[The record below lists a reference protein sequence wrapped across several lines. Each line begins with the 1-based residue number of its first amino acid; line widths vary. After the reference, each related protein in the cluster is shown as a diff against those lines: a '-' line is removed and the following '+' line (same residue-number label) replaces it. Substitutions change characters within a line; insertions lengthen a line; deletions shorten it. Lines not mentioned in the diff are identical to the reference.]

1 MGKPLKVSKKFL
13 DKAFDIGLESL
24 TTWAHKKGC
33 EVDFDYSVRD
43 EYRPADNLITICTR
57 YGKEKQLYAF
67 LHECGHL
74 ILGKNEGS
82 YEKKYPSSAK
92 MSYFISNKRLERSH
106 KYKVDVI
113 AEELDAWRKGKE
125 LAKRLDIYINED
137 NYYSLM
143 TKCVYSYVRHLARS

>member
-1 MGKPLKVSKKFL
+1 
-13 DKAFDIGLESL
+13 
-24 TTWAHKKGC
+24 
-33 EVDFDYSVRD
+33 
-43 EYRPADNLITICTR
+43 
-57 YGKEKQLYAF
+57 
-67 LHECGHL
+67 
-74 ILGKNEGS
+74 
-82 YEKKYPSSAK
+82 
-92 MSYFISNKRLERSH
+92 MSCFNSNKRLERSH